1 MKCCL
6 LFILIVDNNYSFVY
20 IQFLL
25 FLLSSALTK
34 KLETLL
40 DPAKDDYK
48 YDNLKKAWALL
59 HSDFVAKSHFAH
71 NMITLKKFNSYYQED
86 SITFLFSA
94 RIKKGPV
101 EIYKASVARY
111 KDTMK
116 SVVYEKIPIM
126 TKITIH
132 DTAYILIHD
141 EIISYANQRKL
152 QFSHVERIEQ
162 YSDELGKFKLC
173 KVTVRMKKISDDV
186 IFYVLIDK
194 EETYGYIFQI
204 VINQRSNF

>member
-1 MKCCL
+1 M
-6 LFILIVDNNYSFVY
+6 Y

-86 SITFLFSA
+86 SITFLLSA

-152 QFSHVERIEQ
+152 QFSQVERIEQ
-162 YSDELGKFKLC
+162 YNDELGKFKLC

-194 EETYGYIFQI
+194 EETYGYIFKI